1 MSIAKKSKSDVF
13 DKALQIAKASPTYRK
28 PQTRM
33 HPDERKKLLD
43 AVPLKRVKAQSIH
56 SMTRKAIAADADV
69 STGLIHRYYGD
80 LAGMR
85 KAALVLAFEA
95 NKLDVIKRAVAD
107 GYAKSD
113 LPKKI
118 QQAIK

>member
-1 MSIAKKSKSDVF
+1 MSIAKKAPEVVG
-13 DKALQIAKASPTYRK
+13 RK

-43 AVPLKRVKAQSIH
+43 AVLLKRVKAQSIH

-95 NKLDVIKRAVAD
+95 NNLDVIKRAVAD
-107 GYAKSD
+107 GYAKSE

-118 QQAIK
+118 QQAITTTSTACWHSC

>member
-1 MSIAKKSKSDVF
+1 MSIAKKTPEQRPRVAD
-13 DKALQIAKASPTYRK
+13 RK

-43 AVPLKRVKAQSIH
+43 AVLLKRVKAQSIH

-95 NKLDVIKRAVAD
+95 NKLDVIKHAVTD
-107 GYAKSD
+107 DYAKAD